1 MKKGLFITFEG
12 LDASGKST
20 QIAELEKWLAEKGL
34 DPIVTRE
41 PGGTAL
47 GEKIRELLLD
57 KENSDMDPVTEAYLY
72 AASRAQHV
80 REKILPALEEG
91 RIVISDRYLDSS
103 IAYQG
108 WGRDLGEEAAAINIS
123 AIAGVMPDLTLLL
136 MTDPED
142 FRKRRSGGSEDR
154 IEAEQSS
161 FHERVRMGFEHQAGS
176 EPERIVRI
184 DGKRSI
190 EEIAE
195 EIRMAVGR
203 LIGDRR

>member
-1 MKKGLFITFEG
+1 MKRGLFITFEG

-20 QIAELEKWLAEKGL
+20 QIAELEKWLDEKGL
-34 DPIVTRE
+34 SPVVTRE

-57 KENSDMDPVTEAYLY
+57 KSNADMLPVTEAYLY

-108 WGRDLGEEAAAINIS
+108 WGRELGDEAAAINRS
-123 AIAGVMPDLTLLL
+123 AVAGVMPDLTILL

-142 FRKRRSGGSEDR
+142 FRKRRPDGSEDR
-154 IEAEQSS
+154 IESEQSS
-161 FHERVRMGFEHQAGS
+161 FHDRVRMGFEHQAVA

-190 EEIAE
+190 EDIAG
-195 EIRMAVGR
+195 EIRTAVGR
-203 LIGDRR
+203 LIGEV